1 MALKQEALQH
11 LFIAIAGT
19 ECRELRN
26 LLTLFFGKGSD
37 YDPFEFLDAASAIK
51 KLLDLVDTDSD
62 DEASV
67 ADSSAS
73 TATTAPDPTA
83 GSPKTPR
90 PATPSSGASKDFKL
104 LAKPPGP
111 IFMLLS
117 NWPRGLYPN
126 QQAFYTTL
134 VSRKGFRAR
143 DQTLRRPEVLA
154 STYAHIPVVVPP
166 PTLVISQAADRIC
179 VMFTTAPAS
188 YVHFVPIRGTTAG
201 VGGRII

>member
-11 LFIAIAGT
+11 LFTAIAGT
-19 ECRELRN
+19 DCRELWN

-37 YDPFEFLDAASAIK
+37 HDPFEFLDAAPAIK
-51 KLLDLVDTDSD
+51 KPLDLVDTDSD

-67 ADSSAS
+67 ADSLAS

-104 LAKPPGP
+104 PAKPTWSDLHASIELAEGFVPQSAG
-111 IFMLLS
+111 LLHHTGI
-117 NWPRGLYPN
+117 PEGILCKRL
-126 QQAFYTTL
+126 
-134 VSRKGFRAR
+134 
-143 DQTLRRPEVLA
+143 TLRWPEVLA

-179 VMFTTAPAS
+179 VVFTTAPVS
-188 YVHFVPIRGTTAG
+188 YACFAPVRGTTA
-201 VGGRII
+201 